1 MGMIKFR
8 IRELSKLPPRFNT
21 MLEQSLLSVRKSQQD
36 KLCVV
41 ACLVSNASWKRW
53 HEQRQPEDNRQEHEW
68 VVFANVMKIAEA
80 ECLSLSEKRVAT
92 AFAFTHDSYFI
103 PRIMEQ
109 RIRDATTPEKKE
121 ALEKEK
127 EEKRLRHMKG
137 GAKNANSILRK
148 LKNPNKAGQLLFNR
162 GEIERCFKIV
172 SKHDMWK
179 LKKPCPPPS
188 DDRLAVACLE
198 ADALWPLHPL
208 GVLADLER
216 PDQEGK
222 TKDFKNPAAWYKQL
236 AESLKTLVESRAK
249 WKIREND
256 FEDAKTIF
264 RTKEGHR
271 LYLEWRELWNL

>member
-1 MGMIKFR
+1 MTIKDR

-21 MLEQSLLSVRKSQQD
+21 MLEQGLLSVRKSQQD

-127 EEKRLRHMKG
+127 EEQRLRHMKG
-137 GAKNANSILRK
+137 GAKNANSLLGK
-148 LKNPNKAGQLLFNR
+148 LKNPNKAGHHQPDR
-162 GEIERCFKIV
+162 RK
-172 SKHDMWK
+172 
-179 LKKPCPPPS
+179 PPPGYGARYALRS
-188 DDRLAVACLE
+188 TLAKPLRFSF
-198 ADALWPLHPL
+198 DAH
-208 GVLADLER
+208 
-216 PDQEGK
+216 
-222 TKDFKNPAAWYKQL
+222 NPP
-236 AESLKTLVESRAK
+236 
-249 WKIREND
+249 IN
-256 FEDAKTIF
+256 
-264 RTKEGHR
+264 
-271 LYLEWRELWNL
+271 